1 MAAMAMFLSM
11 DSLLNDLRYALRRL
25 SSTPGFTVVAA
36 MTLALGIGASTSIFS
51 VLDAF
56 LLKPLPYRDPERL
69 AEIWLQHPNG
79 IRTDNLQPATVPEWR
94 SLTTIFE
101 GVAPYRNRSATLTG
115 AAEPISALGAEL
127 GGNLMPLLSVAP
139 QLGRWIEE
147 ADTRNGQ
154 SQVVVLSDQL
164 WRDRF
169 GGDRTVIGR
178 TIRLDDK
185 TYDVIGVMP
194 ASFTFPYGK
203 RQFWIPLTDTPA
215 TSGRSVLRINLMTR
229 VRSDLSLAE
238 AQSRLDTITSQAGTG
253 SLVPEKTR
261 AQLQPPLARHLNP
274 SVKTALYVLAGAVAL
289 VLLIACANLA
299 NLLLVQGAARQRE
312 IAVRAALGAS
322 RPRLVRQL
330 LVETLLIAAVGGLL
344 GVILAQWAIDLIA
357 AYAPPRMTL
366 VDSSAVTLDG
376 RAVLFALGLT
386 LLTAVI
392 VGLLPAFR
400 NSHDLVKRSLQV
412 GGRSATDA
420 PRQDRLR
427 RGFVVLQLAVSLILL
442 VGAGLLMRTFTHLT
456 RIDPGFETRDLLTIN
471 LALPHWKYPDLVS
484 QRRFFDDLIERVRP
498 LPGVRAVALT
508 GGVPPDAGGVSFGL
522 EFEIEGQGVVL
533 NDPGVL
539 LPSTEVGPEFFS
551 VMGIPLK
558 GGRTF
563 SAVDGPGAPK
573 TVIISEGMA
582 RRLWK
587 GADPIGQRLRLEA
600 RSPWLTVVGV
610 VGDVYQLDHAQGRGM
625 FAAYYPLSQDTRVHA
640 QQTVVIRTT
649 GELAKLIPLLKEQI
663 WALDPELPVR
673 RIASIGDQYGDFFAV
688 PRFQAFLLTSFALVG
703 VTIAAVGLYGVLA
716 YAVALRSREFGIR
729 MALGARPADVLRLV
743 LRSAGVVIAAGLA
756 LGAGG
761 SVIVTRVLDALLIDI
776 QRTDP
781 LTYVAVTLL
790 LAVVAVSACWIPAR
804 RATRVD
810 PVVVALRSE

>member
-1 MAAMAMFLSM
+1 
-11 DSLLNDLRYALRRL
+11 
-25 SSTPGFTVVAA
+25 
-36 MTLALGIGASTSIFS
+36 
-51 VLDAF
+51 
-56 LLKPLPYRDPERL
+56 
-69 AEIWLQHPNG
+69 
-79 IRTDNLQPATVPEWR
+79 
-94 SLTTIFE
+94 
-101 GVAPYRNRSATLTG
+101 
-115 AAEPISALGAEL
+115 
-127 GGNLMPLLSVAP
+127 
-139 QLGRWIEE
+139 
-147 ADTRNGQ
+147 
-154 SQVVVLSDQL
+154 
-164 WRDRF
+164 
-169 GGDRTVIGR
+169 
-178 TIRLDDK
+178 
-185 TYDVIGVMP
+185 
-194 ASFTFPYGK
+194 
-203 RQFWIPLTDTPA
+203 
-215 TSGRSVLRINLMTR
+215 
-229 VRSDLSLAE
+229 
-238 AQSRLDTITSQAGTG
+238 
-253 SLVPEKTR
+253 
-261 AQLQPPLARHLNP
+261 
-274 SVKTALYVLAGAVAL
+274 
-289 VLLIACANLA
+289 
-299 NLLLVQGAARQRE
+299 
-312 IAVRAALGAS
+312 
-322 RPRLVRQL
+322 
-330 LVETLLIAAVGGLL
+330 
-344 GVILAQWAIDLIA
+344 
-357 AYAPPRMTL
+357 
-366 VDSSAVTLDG
+366 
-376 RAVLFALGLT
+376 
-386 LLTAVI
+386 
-392 VGLLPAFR
+392 
-400 NSHDLVKRSLQV
+400 
-412 GGRSATDA
+412 
-420 PRQDRLR
+420 
-427 RGFVVLQLAVSLILL
+427 
-442 VGAGLLMRTFTHLT
+442 
-456 RIDPGFETRDLLTIN
+456 
-471 LALPHWKYPDLVS
+471 
-484 QRRFFDDLIERVRP
+484 
-498 LPGVRAVALT
+498 
-508 GGVPPDAGGVSFGL
+508 
-522 EFEIEGQGVVL
+522 
-533 NDPGVL
+533 
-539 LPSTEVGPEFFS
+539 
-551 VMGIPLK
+551 MGIPLK